1 METIRFTVNKQRL
14 MFQDPRD
21 IFWLYP
27 ASDTVNYYKCEF
39 SFDESWDG
47 FEKRVYFKNESY
59 NIVKSMLLGTSDSC
73 YIPWEVLAHTG
84 KIVCNIVGLK
94 YSNDTV
100 SQRLTTNPVQFMCQ
114 VNESVL
120 EPYDQQPLTP
130 TEYEQF
136 RATFEDLYSSTVE
149 ARDDAIEAKED
160 AEQISTGV
168 SEFVA
173 QAKGYKEDSEAYAI
187 GERSGE
193 PVEEDDPTYENNA
206 SYYAYQTSLYLEGAV
221 QAKGAAEDA
230 RDDATASKLDAAS
243 SANSSLLFSYDSEA
257 YAVGKRNGQDVESS
271 DITYHNNSKYYAAN
285 AYTYQ
290 GWAQNYASNAETQAG
305 YASTHR
311 WAAYD
316 SQVAAAASSLVSEGY
331 ANGKQNGTPVTSG
344 SPYYENNSKYYSDRA
359 AESVANSGIIEMTI
373 NSSGHL
379 VYTRTQV
386 VAIDFDI
393 NTNGHLVVKE
403 AL

>member
-1 METIRFTVNKQRL
+1 MEELKFNVYKNRLTITNPFK
-14 MFQDPRD
+14 PH
-21 IFWLYP
+21 IHP
-27 ASDTVNYYKCEF
+27 AADTVNYLIGT
-39 SFDESWDG
+39 FDFDSTWDG
-47 FEKRVYFKNESY
+47 FEKRVYFKNASY
-59 NIVKSMLLGTSDSC
+59 NIVKSILLGDSNSC

-84 KIVCNIVGLK
+84 VIRCNIIGLK

-100 SQRLTTNPVQFMCQ
+100 SQRITTNPVVFEIL
-114 VNESVL
+114 VDESIL

-136 RATFEDLYSSTVE
+136 RASFEGLYASTVE

-160 AEQISTGV
+160 AEQISTDV
-168 SEFVA
+168 SDFVA

-257 YAVGKRNGQDVESS
+257 YAVGKRGGIDVEYS
-271 DITYHNNSKYYAAN
+271 DITFQNNSKYYKEAADIYQRMSRDYANN
-285 AYTYQ
+285 AQ
-290 GWAQNYASNAETQAG
+290 AQAG
-305 YASTHR
+305 YANTHR